1 MRACKPR
8 HKEPPARSLMWAT
21 AAQPGPRWLSGTQ
34 SRGRVLGNQLSWR
47 WQEEERITTVRSGS
61 HRGRDS
67 GELRAG
73 WVRGKGRVVPWCGG
87 PHHCYGTAPL
97 LLREPTLYYARHRQ
111 AIHTPAQ
118 LLLCSTAIREGVL
131 PALSNVCKSSKIAGQ
146 PKFGGSSFRRRP
158 IKGVADLGSAL
169 LSSSSDEADSSGTE
183 LLAFSGVS
191 VLVHARLCLL
201 GRMLGSCIQQFEHN
215 PECSLACSACH
226 GLASVPQEQ
235 CHDVTMLDKQ
245 QPGEGRGNVMWAI
258 LYVLPAFEGNVFR
271 QYFVYDSREICTWL
285 IFDGKMAV

>member
-34 SRGRVLGNQLSWR
+34 SRGRVFGNQLSWR

-67 GELRAG
+67 GGELRAG
-73 WVRGKGRVVPWCGG
+73 WVRGKGRVVPWCGGG

-169 LSSSSDEADSSGTE
+169 LSSSSSDKLTAPVLSCWHF
-183 LLAFSGVS
+183 L
-191 VLVHARLCLL
+191 VLVCWSMHACAFWAGCWDHASNSSSTIR
-201 GRMLGSCIQQFEHN
+201 
-215 PECSLACSACH
+215 SARSH
-226 GLASVPQEQ
+226 ALP
-235 CHDVTMLDKQ
+235 VTDSPLFPKN
-245 QPGEGRGNVMWAI
+245 NVM
-258 LYVLPAFEGNVFR
+258 
-271 QYFVYDSREICTWL
+271 T
-285 IFDGKMAV
+285 